1 MTTLL
6 LAAMLMATAPDPL
19 ETGRQYTSWFYA
31 GETAQLW
38 ERFTPEMKRAIG
50 TAEGLGQFREQVR
63 SQGGEETQ
71 VISEKVTPSPPF
83 QIYSRT
89 VRMSKAPVPI
99 VVQWTLDASGN
110 VAGFFIRP
118 VQEPAPSKH
127 LDYQTKTPLRLPFE
141 GEWFVFWGGRT
152 EAENYHVIAPDQ
164 RFAYDL
170 LILKDG
176 KSHTG
181 DGTALEQYHCF
192 GKPILAP
199 GAGKVAVAVD
209 GLADQKPGAMD
220 PSNPPG
226 NHVVID
232 HGNGEFSFLAHFKKG
247 SVAVKKGDAV
257 KAGDRIGLCG
267 NSGNTSEP
275 HLHYH
280 LQTTERFAG
289 GEGLPAQFLDYV
301 ADGKK
306 VDRGEPTRGQVV
318 RP

>member
-1 MTTLL
+1 MGLL
-6 LAAMLMATAPDPL
+6 LTAALMSAAPDPL
-19 ETGRQYTSWFYA
+19 ETGRRYTSWFYA
-31 GETAQLW
+31 GETAKLW
-38 ERFTPEMKRAIG
+38 EKFTPEMRQALG
-50 TAEGLGQFREQVR
+50 TAEGLAQFREQVR
-63 SQGGEETQ
+63 SQAGEETQ
-71 VISEKVTPSPPF
+71 VVSEQVTPSPPF
-83 QIYSRT
+83 QVYSRT
-89 VRMSKAPVPI
+89 VKMSKAPMPI
-99 VVQWTLDASGN
+99 LVQWTLDASGN

-118 VQEPAPSKH
+118 VQEPAPSKY
-127 LDYQTKTPLRLPFE
+127 LEYQTKTPLRLPFE

-152 EAENYHVIAPDQ
+152 EAENYHVVAPDQ

-192 GKPILAP
+192 GQPILAP

-209 GLADQKPGAMD
+209 GLPDQKPGEMD
-220 PSNPPG
+220 PSKSPG

-232 HGNGEFSFLAHFKKG
+232 HGNGEFSFLAHLKKG

-257 KAGDRIGLCG
+257 KPGDRIGLCG

-280 LQTTERFAG
+280 LQTTERFG
-289 GEGLPAQFLDYV
+289 DGEGLPAQFLDYL

-306 VDRGEPTRGQVV
+306 VERGEPKRGQTV
-318 RP
+318 RVK